1 MSLNE
6 EPVLLER
13 EGAIAWIRFN
23 RPKALNAMNEALV
36 RSLNAQV
43 SIVAADDT
51 VRAVVLGST
60 GPSFMAGGDVAMFRD
75 AMPNADAVAWR
86 LLTELNAAVLALN
99 SMPVPV
105 IASVS
110 GHAAGG
116 GMSLA
121 LATDLAIAADDVKFN
136 TAFAKIAATPEA
148 SSSWTLPRLVG
159 LRKAMEIMML
169 SETIDATEALRLG
182 LVNRVVPK
190 DKLEDETRALA
201 KRLADGPTQAYGRI
215 KRLLRGSQTVPRDA
229 QLAAEQEAFAQS
241 ARTQDFNEGLAAFF
255 ERRQASF
262 KGR

>member
-1 MSLNE
+1 MSTNE

-36 RSLNAQV
+36 RSLNAHV
-43 SIVAADDT
+43 GAIAADNT
-51 VRAVVLGST
+51 VRVVVLGST
-60 GPSFMAGGDVAMFRD
+60 GSSFMAGGDVAMFRD
-75 AMPNADAVAWR
+75 ALPHADAVARR
-86 LLTELNAAVLALN
+86 LLDDLQSAVLTLHA
-99 SMPVPV
+99 MPAPV
-105 IASVS
+105 IASIS

-121 LATDLAIAADDVKFN
+121 LATDLAIAADDAKFN

-159 LRKAMEIMML
+159 LRRAMEIMML
-169 SETIDATEALRLG
+169 SDTIEAAEALRLG

-215 KRLLRGSQTVPRDA
+215 KRLLRGSQTTPREA
-229 QLAAEQEAFAQS
+229 QLAAEQEAFAES
-241 ARTQDFNEGLAAFF
+241 ARTQDFAEGLTAFF
-255 ERRQASF
+255 ERRPANF
-262 KGR
+262 KGK